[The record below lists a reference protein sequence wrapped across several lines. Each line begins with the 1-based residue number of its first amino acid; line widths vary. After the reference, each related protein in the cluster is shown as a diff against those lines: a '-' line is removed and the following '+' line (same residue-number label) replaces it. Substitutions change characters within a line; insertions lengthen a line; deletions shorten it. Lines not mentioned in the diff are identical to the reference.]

1 MAGPASRYCPLSPRS
16 ESLVCLILAALFA
29 CAGCTGSAGDAA
41 GRLVPAFTRDVAP
54 ILFEH
59 CAPCHRSGQGAPF
72 SLLTYDDARRR
83 ATEIARAVATGH
95 MPPWLPEPG
104 TPAFAGERRLNP
116 NQVATIRR
124 WADEGTPEGPR
135 AALPP
140 PPAFTDGWQLGQ
152 PDLVVTLPRPYVLAP
167 GDGDVFRNVV
177 LPVALSETRDIR
189 AVEFHPG
196 GAPVHHAVVHIDRTS
211 ASRRRDGADGQP
223 GFDGMG
229 ARDAQDPEGHFLGWA
244 PGRGPIVAPDG
255 MPWRL
260 ERGTDLVLELHLI
273 PAEQSVSVQP
283 KIALYFADQPAT
295 DVPVMLKM
303 GSKAIDIPAGEAN
316 YAIEDTFTL
325 PADIELLSLYPH
337 AHYLGK
343 EMSVTATLPG
353 GETRSLL
360 HIKQWNFRWQQDYR
374 YVAPVTLP
382 RGTTLR
388 MRFTYDNSSTNEHN
402 PNRPPR
408 QVMCG
413 QQSTDEM
420 GNLGVQMLRAIERRT
435 TARRRGRGGQGDA
448 RQRRGCR
455 DARAQQP
462 GQRGESGVS
471 RRQLRGRRP
480 GGGRL
485 APPGRGDSPR
495 SAFRHGAQRTRR
507 RAHRGR
513 PRAGGAR
520 RVSTGLPALA
530 ARRPSA
536 LQRGPRARRAEPDGR
551 GRARVRARARPESG
565 FCGHPRRVGAV
576 LFAQG
581 RIPDA
586 IAHLTRAVALSP
598 DSARLQSDLG
608 GALAQAGR
616 FTEALA
622 HVRRALTL
630 DPTYEAGTRE
640 SRAPRASWP
649 VNRQGPRRPE

>member
-1 MAGPASRYCPLSPRS
+1 
-16 ESLVCLILAALFA
+16 
-29 CAGCTGSAGDAA
+29 
-41 GRLVPAFTRDVAP
+41 
-54 ILFEH
+54 
-59 CAPCHRSGQGAPF
+59 
-72 SLLTYDDARRR
+72 
-83 ATEIARAVATGH
+83 

-295 DVPVMLKM
+295 DVPVMLRM

-420 GNLGVQMLRAIERRT
+420 GNLGVQMLVRSSAERRLVVEAAAVRET
-435 TARRRGRGGQGDA
+435 HANVAGAEMLVRNNPGNAENQAFLGGSYVDAGRVADA
-448 RQRRGCR
+448 LPHLNV
-455 DARAQQP
+455 AI
-462 GQRGESGVS
+462 
-471 RRQLRGRRP
+471 
-480 GGGRL
+480 RL
-485 APPGRGDSPR
+485 NPR
-495 SAFRHGAQRTRR
+495 SAT
-507 RAHRGR
+507 AHNEL
-513 PRAGGAR
+513 GGALIAVGR
-520 RVSTGLPALA
+520 GPEALA
-530 ARRPSA
+530 AFQQASRLSPLDDR
-536 LQRGPRARRAEPDGR
+536 LHYNV
-551 GRARVRARARPESG
+551 ARVLAGLNRTAEAVREFERALALNPDSADTHGED
-565 FCGHPRRVGAV
+565 GAV

-630 DPTYEAGTRE
+630 DPTYEAARE
-640 SRAPRASWP
+640 NLARLE
-649 VNRQGPRRPE
+649 RRGR